1 MIYVYFRF
9 STLQL
14 EYRTTCVPI
23 GWILRYDNYD
33 ISNKQE
39 YYAPGGICDI
49 RIVTII
55 LTADDGP
62 R

>member
-39 YYAPGGICDI
+39 YKIYAPGGIMI
-49 RIVTII
+49 SE
-55 LTADDGP
+55 
-62 R
+62 